1 MSPSALRAVKY
12 LQRASHRLC
21 SRSKNLQHAKNARA
35 IEVST
40 VRVADRREESISREL
55 RAVSPR
61 VFRSGCIDH
70 GSALLLPILPGTQIL
85 RFNRRG
91 RVRTHDFPHSPA
103 QDKAA
108 ETKNLIPSRGG
119 QVDDV
124 FCSISED
131 LKKKTPSTDAH
142 SVCLLCSCHAVML
155 ALATLLCSLLP
166 RCCACS
172 WLLKGKKMGR
182 RGGERRAFIGSSSL
196 ESVLADQIRRVEGC
210 LCGLALLPHCMLV
223 KYSVLGHSPWMMQS
237 L

>member
-1 MSPSALRAVKY
+1 MLSRRWWQWRTMSPSALRAVKY

-21 SRSKNLQHAKNARA
+21 SRSKNLQHARNARA

-40 VRVADRREESISREL
+40 VRVAD
-55 RAVSPR
+55 
-61 VFRSGCIDH
+61 
-70 GSALLLPILPGTQIL
+70 
-85 RFNRRG
+85 RRG

-131 LKKKTPSTDAH
+131 LKKKTPSTDVH